1 MSDDA
6 PVQIDTRD
14 MVALHA
20 TFGRALSDAGGQI
33 ASVSDGDTERARR
46 LADYLGEVLWLLHAH
61 HDGEDQLLYPLLA
74 ERVPDSQETFSRMD
88 AQHVAVSSSIDT
100 AGQAAA
106 QFGSSA
112 GLIDGQ
118 TAAGAC
124 AALLA
129 VMTEHVT
136 DEEEAVLPI
145 AARVISPPEWG
156 ALPAHALLRYTGD
169 RVWLPFGLAFEGMP
183 GDIQE
188 SMLERLPPPV
198 SAMWLGGGSDAF
210 ANEMAIIRGGTA

>member
-6 PVQIDTRD
+6 PVEIDTRD

-20 TFGRALSDAGGQI
+20 TFARALGDARGQI

-61 HDGEDQLLYPLLA
+61 HQGEDELLYPLLA
-74 ERVPDSQETFSRMD
+74 QRAPEHRETFSRMD
-88 AQHVAVSSSIDT
+88 AQHVTVSSSVDI
-100 AGQAAA
+100 AERAAE
-106 QFGSSA
+106 QFGSS
-112 GLIDGQ
+112 GGGIDGR
-118 TAAGAC
+118 AVADAC

-129 VMTEHVT
+129 VMTEHVV
-136 DEEEAVLPI
+136 DEEETVLPI

-156 ALPAHALLRYTGD
+156 ALPAHALSRYTGD
-169 RVWLPFGLAFEGMP
+169 RVWLPFGLAFEGMSS
-183 GDIQE
+183 DIQE
-188 SMLERLPPPV
+188 NMLERLPPPV

-210 ANEMAIIRGGTA
+210 ANEMAIVRGGAA